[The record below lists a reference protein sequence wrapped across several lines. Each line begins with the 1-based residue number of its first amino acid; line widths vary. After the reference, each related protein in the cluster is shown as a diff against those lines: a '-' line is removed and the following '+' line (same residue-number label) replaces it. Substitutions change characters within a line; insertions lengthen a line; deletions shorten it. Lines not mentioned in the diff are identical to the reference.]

1 MALEQSRAKAV
12 LLVEDDAMLRGILAE
27 TLAAEGFPVLL
38 AENGE
43 QALAIA
49 SSLDGQLALVVTDV
63 LLPEMDGL
71 ELAAGLA
78 SLATPPPILFISGI
92 LEGRDV
98 PGPVL
103 PKPFGPSVFLEQIA
117 RMLPVGPHR

>member
-1 MALEQSRAKAV
+1 MDLGQSRAKAV
-12 LLVEDDAMLRGILAE
+12 LLVEDDAMLRGILAVS
-27 TLAAEGFPVLL
+27 LAAEGFPVLI

-71 ELAAGLA
+71 ELAAALA
-78 SLATPPPILFISGI
+78 ALRTPPPVLFISGI
-92 LEGRDV
+92 LEGRDL

-103 PKPFGPSVFLEQIA
+103 PKPFGPLVFLEHIA
-117 RMLPVGPHR
+117 RMLPVGPHQ